1 MANLNVDALKA
12 EIIGGGARPNLF
24 QVTITWPSGITT
36 GGTSNSTNDSFFIKM
51 ASLPGSTVA
60 NIPVPFR
67 GRTLQLAGDR
77 TFEPW
82 SITVINDT
90 GMKLRTQFEKWM
102 NGMNSHVSNTSQAL
116 NPITYKSDLTVT
128 QLKKD
133 GGTGRAYQIFGAF
146 PTAISAIELDYGSE
160 NVIEEFSVEFNLDYW
175 TNDATDQQGS
185 TANATGGSTPATST
199 QSTTSNPFLQ
209 AIAGIFT

>member
-24 QVTITWPSGITT
+24 EVMITWPSGITT
-36 GGTSNSTNDSFFIKM
+36 GGVSNSTNDSFFIKM

-77 TFEPW
+77 TFDPW

-102 NGMNSHVSNTSQAL
+102 NGMNTHVANTSNAL
-116 NPITYKSDLTVT
+116 NPTSYKSDLHVT
-128 QLKKD
+128 QLLKN
-133 GGTGRAYQIFGAF
+133 GQPGRVYNIFGAF
-146 PTAISAIELDYGSE
+146 PTAIGAIELDYGAE
-160 NVIEEFSVEFNLDYW
+160 NSIEEFSVEFNLDYW
-175 TNDATDQQGS
+175 TNDATDQQGT
-185 TANATGGSTPATST
+185 TATASGGATGGGVPS
-199 QSTTSNPFLQ
+199 LQ
-209 AIAGIFT
+209 GAIAAAMGFPGL